1 MIATPESYDLQNP
14 SIACFADKEACSV
27 FTVRMSEDWVV
38 RVLDYCEESAVRSC
52 EAYFQRKSKGIL
64 K

>member
-1 MIATPESYDLQNP
+1 MINYVEDYDLQNP

-27 FTVRMSEDWVV
+27 FTIRMSESWTV
-38 RVLDYCEESAVRSC
+38 RCLDYSEESAVRSC
-52 EAYFQRKSKGIL
+52 EAYFQRKSKGIV